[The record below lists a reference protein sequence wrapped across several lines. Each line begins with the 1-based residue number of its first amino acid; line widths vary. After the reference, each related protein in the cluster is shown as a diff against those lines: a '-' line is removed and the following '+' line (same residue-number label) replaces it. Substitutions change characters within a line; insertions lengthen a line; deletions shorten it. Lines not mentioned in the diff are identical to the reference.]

1 MDARKE
7 MFDQME
13 QRWNESNEPKDD
25 LFYYHSSEDHI
36 VISHALFLVMTN
48 TLSGK
53 VTKEKFFLL
62 LRKYQEE
69 MLTAYLTDSEDFP
82 ELLRYCNIMYNTLP
96 IILQGMVPFRTDKSA
111 RRLAAISVVACGYGG
126 DMPGDLCEDLL
137 DDMDF
142 VYNKVKCRKVEQ
154 LLPKLNQMVEAQ
166 LQQL

>member
-1 MDARKE
+1 MGSL
-7 MFDQME
+7 
-13 QRWNESNEPKDD
+13 RWNESNEPEDD

-48 TLSGK
+48 ALSGK
-53 VTKEKFFLL
+53 VIKEKFFLL
-62 LRKYQEE
+62 LRQYQEE
-69 MLTAYLTDSEDFP
+69 MLIAYLTDSEDFP

-126 DMPGDLCEDLL
+126 DMSGDLCEDLL

-142 VYNKVKCRKVEQ
+142 VYNKVMCRKVEQ

-166 LQQL
+166 LQ